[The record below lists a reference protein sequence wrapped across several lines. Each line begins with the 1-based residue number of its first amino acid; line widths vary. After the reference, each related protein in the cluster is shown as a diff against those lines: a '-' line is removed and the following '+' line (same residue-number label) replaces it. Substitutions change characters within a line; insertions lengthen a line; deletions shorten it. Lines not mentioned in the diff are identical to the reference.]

1 MESILQVIVFL
12 TLIKCLNLLYIYIY
26 IYIQKGI
33 IRISFKT
40 LVFYHIDKYRVIAHV
55 VLKYVEKITI
65 ALLIPI
71 HTKTL
76 SAIAMKNT

>member
-1 MESILQVIVFL
+1 M
-12 TLIKCLNLLYIYIY
+12 YIYTEWGY
-26 IYIQKGI
+26 QNQLENL
-33 IRISFKT
+33 S
-40 LVFYHIDKYRVIAHV
+40 FYHIVKYHVIVHV